1 MSIELGLYSE
11 NDGRWDKYV
20 SQSPKASFYHQWAY
34 RQIVAQTFGH
44 RPYYLAAFRGEDL
57 EGILPLF
64 VVKSW
69 LFGSFL
75 ASLPFVDYGGVCA
88 QEEEIEQA
96 LLQEAIWIAEREHI
110 QILELRHR
118 HLTTSDLPTRLNK
131 VNLVLPLDLDPDRI
145 WKGLGAKVRNQVR
158 KAQKSGLTFE
168 TGGLGKVADFYRVW
182 SHNMRDLGTPAY
194 PKTFFQNLLH
204 AFPDDSEVLLV
215 RHGQKP
221 VGTGIAVY
229 FKESMEVPL
238 ASSLRRYFPYCPN
251 NLLYW
256 EAIKRGCERG
266 CREFHFGRSNKS
278 SGNYY
283 FKRQWGAKEQQL
295 YYQYHVLGEDDM
307 PNLNPRSPKYRL
319 AVTLWKKLPLFMA
332 NILGP
337 QIIKYVP

>member
-1 MSIELGLYSE
+1 MNIELRPYCE

-20 SQSPKASFYHQWAY
+20 GQSPKASFPHQWAY
-34 RQIVAQTFGH
+34 GQVVVQTFGH
-44 RPYYLAAFRGEDL
+44 RPYYLTAFRGEDL

-64 VVKSW
+64 AIKSW
-69 LFGSFL
+69 LFGSSL
-75 ASLPFVDYGGVCA
+75 VSLPFVDYGGICA
-88 QEEEIEQA
+88 QDEGIEQA
-96 LLQEAIWIAEREHI
+96 LLQEAIWIVEREHI

-118 HLTTSDLPTRLNK
+118 YLTTLDLPARLNK
-131 VNLVLPLDLDPDRI
+131 VNLVLPLDPDPDRM
-145 WKGLGAKVRNQVR
+145 WKGLEAKARNQVR
-158 KAQKSGLTFE
+158 KAQKCGLTFE
-168 TGGLGKVADFYRVW
+168 TGGLEKLADFYRVW
-182 SHNMRDLGTPAY
+182 SHNIRDLGTPAY
-194 PKTFFQNLLH
+194 PRNFFQSFLQ
-204 AFPDDSEVLLV
+204 AFPDSSEVLLV
-215 RHGQKP
+215 RHSQKP

-229 FKESMEVPL
+229 FKETMEVPW

-266 CREFHFGRSNKS
+266 YREFHFGRSTKG

-307 PNLNPRSPKYRL
+307 PDLDPRSPKYRL
-319 AVTLWKKLPLFMA
+319 AAVLWKKLPVFMA

-337 QIIKYVP
+337 RIIKHVP